1 MMVINKTEEDMSNC
15 SINHGI
21 HQHVFSC
28 VYILVL
34 MVSDGSILAF
44 RKYFPS
50 ADKWCSRI
58 SMCWMVNDLVFVG
71 WCSCQRVLAIPR
83 CPSAEAEERAGRL
96 PDEPH
101 CV

>member
-1 MMVINKTEEDMSNC
+1 MVINKSEEDMSNC

-50 ADKWCSRI
+50 ADKRCSRI

>member
-1 MMVINKTEEDMSNC
+1 MMAINKSEEDMSNC
-15 SINHGI
+15 SIDHQI

-34 MVSDGSILAF
+34 MVSDGSVFAF
-44 RKYFPS
+44 RKCFPS
-50 ADKWCSRI
+50 ADKRGSR
-58 SMCWMVNDLVFVG
+58 MCCMVNDLVFAG
-71 WCSCQRVLAIPR
+71 WRSCQRVLAVPR
-83 CPSAEAEERAGRL
+83 CPSAEAEERAGSL